1 MARIYSPTRNMLEA
15 NTILSAFRRGDERD
29 DASKK
34 LIASGLAGLLKGG
47 QEAIE
52 RGNRRALFD
61 GDKWENPEAVN
72 DPDYNAAVETFVN
85 TGDLSALN
93 AYKIR
98 KMQEREQ
105 KMLEDELS
113 NRKTLAEIENRRG
126 KQEANKIRES
136 QIDDAKTAL
145 HKAIVQAESENVTPD
160 IRMNGEI
167 DIEAN
172 RKKLSDLGNPVSD
185 EELELLRKKYREK
198 NVKGKIVNTS
208 VDGDAAESGEEVPES
223 EPKTFYDQLMGEQS
237 NKAKKRKIKETIAD
251 YKKNGISDAE
261 KASLIDTIRKVANA
275 TEGAKEDEEFLSF
288 DAEANKLQTKEDVVR
303 YEMKLAKDYHDK
315 LNSPA
320 RLDRWMRDNP
330 KEFEKAKKAHAKYYG
345 K

>member
-52 RGNRRALFD
+52 RGNRRALFE

-93 AYKIR
+93 AYKMR

-105 KMLEDELS
+105 KMREEDIKS
-113 NRKTLAEIENRRG
+113 
-126 KQEANKIRES
+126 
-136 QIDDAKTAL
+136 
-145 HKAIVQAESENVTPD
+145 
-160 IRMNGEI
+160 
-167 DIEAN
+167 
-172 RKKLSDLGNPVSD
+172 RKKLA
-185 EELELLRKKYREK
+185 ELQDKQ
-198 NVKGKIVNTS
+198 GK
-208 VDGDAAESGEEVPES
+208 E
-223 EPKTFYDQLMGEQS
+223 
-237 NKAKKRKIKETIAD
+237 
-251 YKKNGISDAE
+251 DAE
-261 KASLIDTIRKVANA
+261 KINKEAIDEAMFELETAAVTKNSKTANEDEKKIADIKMKRALNTLKKLGIEIEEMPKKEDDKASDIPEGGEDVPAEEPKIGDEESIQAQVNLLKRKMDKGFDTIAEWEAFNAEVNEVAKA
-275 TEGAKEDEEFLSF
+275 TPEAKRTSEFNEILTKARNPRLAKEYRDRKESERKAALVNKYNSM
-288 DAEANKLQTKEDVVR
+288 DAMSR
-303 YEMKLAKDYHDK
+303 YTWSIE
-315 LNSPA
+315 
-320 RLDRWMRDNP
+320 NP
-330 KEFEKAKKAHAKYYG
+330 KEFNEAKKLAEG